1 MESSYRHRNTK
12 KKNYIYE
19 YYLQIENYGLE
30 INRSG
35 GWIKS
40 FINERHAA
48 ITLKLSNP
56 RDREIIHLF
65 GDNC

>member
-35 GWIKS
+35 G
-40 FINERHAA
+40 
-48 ITLKLSNP
+48 
-56 RDREIIHLF
+56 
-65 GDNC
+65 